1 MEEAQSKEVSRMAS
15 PVLGALQGLV
25 SKWEPTTPE
34 GQAYEADLQR
44 VISRFGSEETEAPTL
59 QREAPTLPAAD
70 PRGSMLE
77 GPPPRI
83 DRNAYGSGPFSG
95 KQENGQLSGEYLAG
109 YKQRPCK

>member
-1 MEEAQSKEVSRMAS
+1 MAS

-34 GQAYEADLQR
+34 GQAYEADLQG
-44 VISRFGSEETEAPTL
+44 VISKFGTGETEAPTPPT
-59 QREAPTLPAAD
+59 EAPTPPTAD

-83 DRNAYGSGPFSG
+83 DRNAYGSGPFTDAE
-95 KQENGQLSGEYLAG
+95 KKAG
-109 YKQRPCK
+109 YKVFPCK